1 MSISKRLDRVP
12 ESGIRRLFELAGRYK
27 DVISLG
33 IGEPDFD
40 TPQHIKEYAKE
51 GLDKGLTHYT
61 PNNGFKM
68 LRDAI
73 AIKLQRENRIEA
85 DPDKNIIVTIG
96 GNEAFLLVL
105 SSFLNPGEEVLL
117 PSPYFVTYGAAVTLV
132 GGRAV
137 EVGTFLKNGFRVAA
151 EDLKKAVTKKTRC
164 IIINSPNNPTGA
176 VLNRKDMEE
185 IAEVAVESDLRMI
198 SDEVYEKFV
207 YDGAEHVSMAS
218 LNGMHDKTITVNSFS
233 KTYAMTGWRIGYAVG
248 DEAMVAKMT
257 KLQMFLATCPVAF
270 GQYAV
275 AKALQDPRSKKATD
289 KMRSMCEERRNYV
302 YGRLK
307 GLKDFTVAKPKGA
320 FYIFP
325 RIDGNDDKAF
335 SEKLLAQKKVVA
347 VPGSAFGRY
356 GAHHLRLCY
365 ATSMKNLEE
374 AMDRIEGFVAVRRQN
389 PVK

>member
-12 ESGIRRLFELAGRYK
+12 ESGIRRLFELAGKYK
-27 DVISLG
+27 GVISLG

-61 PNNGFKM
+61 PNNGLKM

-73 AIKLQRENRIEA
+73 AVKLQRENRIEA

-105 SSFLNPGEEVLL
+105 SSFLNPSEEVLL
-117 PSPYFVTYGAAVTLV
+117 PSPYFVTHGAAVTVV

-137 EVGTFLKNGFRVAA
+137 EVGTFLENGFRVAA

-185 IAEVAVESDLRMI
+185 IAEVAVESNLKVI

-207 YDGAEHVSMAS
+207 YDGTEHVSMAS
-218 LNGMHDKTITVNSFS
+218 LNGMCDNTITVNSFS
-233 KTYAMTGWRIGYAVG
+233 KTYAMTGWRIGYAVA
-248 DEAMVAKMT
+248 DEATIAKMT
-257 KLQMFLATCPVAF
+257 KLQMFFATCSVAF

-275 AKALQDPRSKKATD
+275 AKALQDPRSKKATE
-289 KMRSMCEERRNYV
+289 KMRSVCENRRNYI

-307 GLKDFTVAKPKGA
+307 ELKNFTVAKPKGA

-325 RIDGNDDKAF
+325 RIDRNDDKSF
-335 SEKLLAQKKVVA
+335 SDKLLAEKKVVV

-356 GAHHLRLCY
+356 GAHHLRFCY
-365 ATSMKNLEE
+365 AISMKNLEE
-374 AMDRIEGFVAVRRQN
+374 AMNRIEGFVAVRR
-389 PVK
+389 